1 VESVPKAPCYC
12 RNGRTLPARC
22 SLSPPKRHPAPRP
35 TPTLAQENPAGR
47 AAENLHN
54 QVFGG
59 SSPYHVYSRVPVI
72 CLRPSES
79 HGLVYP
85 FLDPS
90 NPDGKAPSFWHDRHP
105 YNTVFHQN

>member
-1 VESVPKAPCYC
+1 
-12 RNGRTLPARC
+12 NGRMLPARC
-22 SLSPPKRHPAPRP
+22 SLSPPKRHPALRPRP
-35 TPTLAQENPAGR
+35 TLAPENLAGR

-59 SSPYHVYSRVPVI
+59 SSPYHVYNRAPVI
-72 CLRPSES
+72 FRKPSEI

-90 NPDGKAPSFWHDRHP
+90 NPDEKAPSFWHDRPP
-105 YNTVFHQN
+105 YISVFRQN